1 MRVNLCAG
9 VQCRLQ
15 WGQCEV
21 QCSVEHCDT
30 VESSGEHCG
39 AANSSGH
46 VILMLDYC
54 VDEGD
59 L

>member
-1 MRVNLCAG
+1 MGVNVCAG
-9 VQCRLQ
+9 VQWGLQ

-21 QCSVEHCDT
+21 QCS
-30 VESSGEHCG
+30 GKQCG
-39 AANSSGH
+39 AANSSAL
-46 VILMLDYC
+46 VVVNVTLMLDYC

>member
-1 MRVNLCAG
+1 MRSPLINVCAG
-9 VQCRLQ
+9 VQSLQCRLK

-21 QCSVEHCDT
+21 QCSGKQCR
-30 VESSGEHCG
+30 
-39 AANSSGH
+39 AANSSAL
-46 VILMLDYC
+46 VVLNVALMLDYC

>member
-1 MRVNLCAG
+1 MLESSVDSS
-9 VQCRLQ
+9 VDS
-15 WGQCEV
+15 V
-21 QCSVEHCDT
+21 KSSVEHCDT

>member
-1 MRVNLCAG
+1 MLESSVDSSGDSSVNSSG
-9 VQCRLQ
+9 
-15 WGQCEV
+15 
-21 QCSVEHCDT
+21 EHCDT